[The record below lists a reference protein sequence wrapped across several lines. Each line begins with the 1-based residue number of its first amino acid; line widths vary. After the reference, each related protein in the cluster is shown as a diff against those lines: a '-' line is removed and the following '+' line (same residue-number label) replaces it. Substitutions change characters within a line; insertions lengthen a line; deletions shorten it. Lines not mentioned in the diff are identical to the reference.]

1 MKKPTPTD
9 EYIGTAVRFR
19 RRELGLT
26 QADLARA
33 IGVTFQQVQKYENG
47 TSRIL
52 AGRMFA
58 ISQALQVPVGYFLQA
73 INGTAMT
80 KVESRTSELLRV
92 PGAAAL
98 LWHYLKIET
107 PAHRRSLLDFAR
119 SLAGQEENT

>member
-1 MKKPTPTD
+1 VSKRTPAD
-9 EYIGTAVRFR
+9 EYISTAVRFR
-19 RRELGLT
+19 RKELGLT

-47 TSRIL
+47 SSRIL
-52 AGRMFA
+52 AGRLFA
-58 ISQALQVPVGYFLQA
+58 ISQALQVPVSYFLQP
-73 INGTAMT
+73 INCAATT
-80 KVESRTSELLRV
+80 KVESRASEMLKV

-119 SLAGQEENT
+119 SLAGQEEDT